1 MVKGYFS
8 LKILSYFL
16 CISDKNLSIEF
27 ALSNNIVKNKHKTK
41 ELLLNT
47 IKGVINDNDYQKS
60 INEIENNKKALQDK
74 LLKLVDMR
82 LDNSITKEVYDLK
95 EEEIKTKLSNLDE
108 ELKELQKLNEDN
120 KNISTKIKEI
130 EKIINIPCTL
140 TEFDENTFEN
150 FVEKIVVGEV
160 LKNGEKDPNVI
171 RFILKT
177 GSEFKIALTP
187 QDVKTQNV
195 SFGSQQRAYKTMV
208 SQVR

>member
-60 INEIENNKKALQDK
+60 INEIENNKKVLQDK

-108 ELKELQKLNEDN
+108 
-120 KNISTKIKEI
+120 
-130 EKIINIPCTL
+130 
-140 TEFDENTFEN
+140 
-150 FVEKIVVGEV
+150 
-160 LKNGEKDPNVI
+160 
-171 RFILKT
+171 
-177 GSEFKIALTP
+177 
-187 QDVKTQNV
+187 
-195 SFGSQQRAYKTMV
+195 
-208 SQVR
+208 

>member
-60 INEIENNKKALQDK
+60 INEIENNKKVLQDK

-130 EKIINIPCTL
+130 EKITKSHGLMFKCL
-140 TEFDENTFEN
+140 CK
-150 FVEKIVVGEV
+150 KII
-160 LKNGEKDPNVI
+160 K
-171 RFILKT
+171 
-177 GSEFKIALTP
+177 
-187 QDVKTQNV
+187 
-195 SFGSQQRAYKTMV
+195 
-208 SQVR
+208 